1 MDFKFQVVSR
11 SSPGPLDQQSPTVWA
26 PGTGFVE
33 YSFSHGWGGDDFRM
47 TDPLYVYYATP
58 DLTGG
63 RALAVMQAVGS
74 GCKYRWSFIHWSA
87 TYLLLCVPVPNRPQT
102 STHPGV
108 GDPWS
113 RWAPPSM
120 FPRRNHLKEGN
131 ILLNLRWRKYIVHK
145 TGCNSMFKHRYIQ
158 RSGPLSA
165 HMYFSSS
172 I

>member
-63 RALAVMQAVGS
+63 RALAVMQAWGVAVNTDEA
-74 GCKYRWSFIHWSA
+74 SFTGPPLTSC
-87 TYLLLCVPVPNRPQT
+87 CVSRFLTGHRPVLTQGLGT
-102 STHPGV
+102 PGLDEPHQV
-108 GDPWS
+108 C
-113 RWAPPSM
+113 
-120 FPRRNHLKEGN
+120 FLEE
-131 ILLNLRWRKYIVHK
+131 II
-145 TGCNSMFKHRYIQ
+145 
-158 RSGPLSA
+158 
-165 HMYFSSS
+165 
-172 I
+172 